1 MELKK
6 KKKKQEK
13 HVCFFCVELYVYFL
27 CSVLICTVDREKNVH
42 ESCELRFCR
51 VNEDSSLGDSVSD
64 NSEKLL
70 QRGRGKV
77 QCIADFGGGGVIAIR
92 HIFFAEDHC

>member
-1 MELKK
+1 M
-6 KKKKQEK
+6 
-13 HVCFFCVELYVYFL
+13 
-27 CSVLICTVDREKNVH
+27 
-42 ESCELRFCR
+42 
-51 VNEDSSLGDSVSD
+51 NEDSSLGDSISD

-77 QCIADFGGGGVIAIR
+77 QCIADFAGGGVHAIR